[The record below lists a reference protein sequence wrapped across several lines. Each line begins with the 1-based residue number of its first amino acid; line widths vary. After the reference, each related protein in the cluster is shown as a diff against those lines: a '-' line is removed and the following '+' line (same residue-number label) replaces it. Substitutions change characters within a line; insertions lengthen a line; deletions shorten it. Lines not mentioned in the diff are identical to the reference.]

1 MLEDPNIVRTGL
13 VAATVVGVVTRKGKK
28 RDERRRAVVFQ
39 ISLLF
44 FQDSFFFSQPR
55 PLSSLSLSPSLF
67 SLLIGRH
74 GLDGRLRLRPEHR
87 LDVPRAAAR
96 DKVEVA
102 LALRRDAPALL
113 RAVGRLFDDA
123 DRLELLEDVADEAA
137 GGEGVPLR
145 GAAAGRVAAAVG
157 AAERADAEALFFLQ
171 F

>member
-1 MLEDPNIVRTGL
+1 MLEAANIVRTGL
-13 VAATVVGVVTRKGKK
+13 VAATVVGVVARKGKK
-28 RDERRRAVVFQ
+28 KTRDGEWLCFRLRCCFFKTLSF
-39 ISLLF
+39 SLNPDLF
-44 FQDSFFFSQPR
+44 
-55 PLSSLSLSPSLF
+55 LLSLSPSLF
-67 SLLIGRH
+67 SLLVGRH

-145 GAAAGRVAAAVG
+145 GAAAGLVAAAVG
-157 AAERADAEALFFLQ
+157 AAERADAAALFFLQ

>member
-1 MLEDPNIVRTGL
+1 MCFKFRCCFFKTLS
-13 VAATVVGVVTRKGKK
+13 
-28 RDERRRAVVFQ
+28 F
-39 ISLLF
+39 SLNPDLF
-44 FQDSFFFSQPR
+44 
-55 PLSSLSLSPSLF
+55 LLSLSPSLF
-67 SLLIGRH
+67 SLLVGRH

-145 GAAAGRVAAAVG
+145 GAAAGLVAAAVR
-157 AAERADAEALFFLQ
+157 AAERADAEALLWSGGGGKGV
-171 F
+171 